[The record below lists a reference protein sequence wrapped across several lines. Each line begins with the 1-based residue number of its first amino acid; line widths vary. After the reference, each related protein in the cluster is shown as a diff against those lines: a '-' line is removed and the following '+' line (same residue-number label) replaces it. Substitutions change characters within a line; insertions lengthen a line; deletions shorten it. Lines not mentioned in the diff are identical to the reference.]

1 MTSAKGNLEILIHL
15 GIDTVELKGEP
26 FDITVKEG
34 QEVKGGQSLGTMD
47 IDQIKKAGKDPVVIM
62 TVTNKETVK
71 DMKLLQ
77 SGEVKA
83 SAPVLEV
90 TSK

>member
-1 MTSAKGNLEILIHL
+1 
-15 GIDTVELKGEP
+15 
-26 FDITVKEG
+26 
-34 QEVKGGQSLGTMD
+34 MD

-83 SAPVLEV
+83 GVPVLEV